1 MCLAEKWRNAKYL
14 KVNYQKKIQKSES
27 EFGWVFH
34 FFFKNGAPKKTN
46 PNNRRRRRTRAAVTQ
61 QQLTI
66 HRRKWNNEIEVES
79 PHWQTALAKVHINRR
94 WRMRWADLGG
104 GPFFSSAR
112 SSRLETFPLDPS
124 ASISSCSHAKIAIN
138 SGNGLFWLI
147 SIQRW
152 FFNFSFIDPAETHRL
167 FAGQEIW
174 IFKWN
179 IFRWNQDTGIYY

>member
-14 KVNYQKKIQKSES
+14 KVNYQKKKYKKVKVKLVECFIFFSKMARQK
-27 EFGWVFH
+27 
-34 FFFKNGAPKKTN
+34 K

-104 GPFFSSAR
+104 GPFFSFAR

-147 SIQRW
+147 SI
-152 FFNFSFIDPAETHRL
+152 
-167 FAGQEIW
+167 
-174 IFKWN
+174 
-179 IFRWNQDTGIYY
+179 